1 MLLYAILGLIF
12 ILCGLSIHVFK
23 MYSLIKHYRR
33 MPVEKKAHVD
43 IEGMTRFMGIIFY
56 FDGALF
62 LLSALLVALSIKVNI
77 IAISVVVAVS
87 LLFMAVYA
95 MRFDG
100 NLYDENHKLRKGMLK
115 QMLLPV
121 LSSVVVVIV
130 VGILILVNF
139 QPVKVI
145 LNEDSMEIKGMYGG
159 TYGYANISNLMYLEE
174 LPDITARTNGAA
186 IGSRL
191 TGHFKTRDMGSVKL
205 FVNTN
210 DKGYIYFEYED
221 KKIIFNQPLET
232 LKETY
237 TFLLEHVNP

>member
-62 LLSALLVALSIKVNI
+62 LISALLMALSIKVNI
-77 IAISVVVAVS
+77 IAISVVIGVS
-87 LLFMAVYA
+87 LLFMAIYA

-121 LSSVVVVIV
+121 VSSVGIVIV
-130 VGILILVNF
+130 VAILILVNF

-145 LNEDSMEIKGMYGG
+145 LNDNSMEIKGMYGG
-159 TYGYANISNLMYLEE
+159 TYEYANISNLTYLEE

-191 TGHFKTRDMGSVKL
+191 TGHFKTKDMGSVKL

-221 KKIIFNQPLET
+221 KKIIFNQPIDT

-237 TFLLEHVNP
+237 TFLKAHVKP